1 MVSLKQIAAELDISY
16 TLVSKVLRGKMGT
29 TGASEKTRDAI
40 FKKAKELGY
49 RPNAAA
55 VALKTGRRGAVGLFF
70 HQVAPGSGLTEKF
83 ITGAAE
89 GVSRGGLRI
98 LLRFFNSDQDFLT
111 ACDDR
116 LKGDVDG
123 LIVAGAEHSKL
134 VRRLQTIDKGGI
146 PIVTAFAD
154 LYSEKAPSPVNVDY
168 EMQCFLTTMHLLES
182 GCRRLA
188 HFRRFESR
196 YSGFVRAH
204 REMKVPVQRSLVVA
218 TAGFSI
224 EDGVCCAQALL
235 DRGEKFDG
243 IVAQSDSHAA
253 GALRTLMRRGIRVPE
268 QVKLTGIDNSLLA
281 EACMVPLTS
290 ATAEM
295 EKCGRVAAEVLLKKI
310 EGKSMQ
316 AVSICPSLVIRESSR
331 R

>member
-29 TGASEKTRDAI
+29 TGASEKTRAAI

-89 GVSRGGLRI
+89 AISKGGLRI
-98 LLRFFNSDQDFLT
+98 LFRFFITDQEFLT

-116 LKGDVDG
+116 LKTDVDG

-134 VRRLQTIDKGGI
+134 VRRLQTIDKNGI
-146 PIVTAFAD
+146 PVVTAFAD

-168 EMQCFLTTMHLLES
+168 EMQCFLATLHLLER

-196 YSGFVRAH
+196 YNGFVRAH
-204 REMKVPVQRSLVVA
+204 HEMRVPVQRSLVIA
-218 TAGFSI
+218 TEGFSI
-224 EDGVCCAQALL
+224 ADGECCTRALL
-235 DRGEKFDG
+235 ERGEKFDG
-243 IVAQSDSHAA
+243 IVAQSDSHAM
-253 GALRTLMRRGIRVPE
+253 GALRVLIHHGIRVPE
-268 QVKLTGIDNSLLA
+268 DVKLTGIDDSLLA
-281 EACMVPLTS
+281 EASLVPLTS
-290 ATAEM
+290 STAEM

-310 EGKSMQ
+310 EGKATQ
-316 AVSICPSLVIRESSR
+316 PVSICPSLVIRDSSR

>member
-1 MVSLKQIAAELDISY
+1 MVSLKQIAGELDISY

-29 TGASEKTRDAI
+29 TGASEKTREAI

-55 VALKTGRRGAVGLFF
+55 VALKTGRRGAVGVFF

-89 GVSRGGLRI
+89 AISKGGMRI
-98 LLRFFNSDQDFLT
+98 LLRFFMTDQEFLT

-116 LKGDVDG
+116 LRGDVDG

-134 VRRLQTIDKGGI
+134 VRRLQQIDKSGF
-146 PIVTAFAD
+146 PIVTAFAE

-168 EMQCFLTTMHLLES
+168 EMQCFLTTTHLLEQ

-196 YSGFVRAH
+196 YGGFVRAH
-204 REMKVPVQRSLVVA
+204 REMKVPVVRSLVIPA
-218 TAGFSI
+218 EGFSVA
-224 EDGVCCAQALL
+224 DGECCAQALL
-235 DRGEKFDG
+235 DQHEKFDG
-243 IVAQSDSHAA
+243 IVAQSDSHAM
-253 GALRTLMRRGIRVPE
+253 GALRVLTHRGIRVPE
-268 QVKLTGIDNSLLA
+268 DVKLTGVDDSLLA
-281 EACMVPLTS
+281 EASLVPLTS
-290 ATAEM
+290 STAEM
-295 EKCGRVAAEVLLKKI
+295 EQCGRVAAEVLLKKI
-310 EGKSMQ
+310 EGKPTQPMTISPRL
-316 AVSICPSLVIRESSR
+316 AVRDSSR